1 MVGMRSTSPIDMG
14 SGIAEVAVVVLI
26 QIGLGRIVKGCGK
39 TTVVSI
45 AVAEGERPILFLD
58 EAFNF

>member
-1 MVGMRSTSPIDMG
+1 MG